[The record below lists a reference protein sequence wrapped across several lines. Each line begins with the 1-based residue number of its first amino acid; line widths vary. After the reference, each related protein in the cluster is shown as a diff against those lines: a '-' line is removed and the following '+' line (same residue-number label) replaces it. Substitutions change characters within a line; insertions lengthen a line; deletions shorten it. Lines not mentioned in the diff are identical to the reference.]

1 MTITGSV
8 TPDGGEAAIQLRLQ
22 GSSNTREVRAII
34 DTGFEGTLWLPPEL
48 AADCILELLL
58 RRSAEVELADGSTLE
73 VEMYRVGLLWHDRP
87 RVVRAYVAPGEV
99 LIGME
104 LLRGSRLV
112 VDAVPEGEVRIEE
125 L

>member
-8 TPDGGEAAIQLRLQ
+8 TPDGGEAAIGLHLHR
-22 GSSNTREVRAII
+22 SSSSTEVRAII

-48 AADCILELLL
+48 AADFILDPLL

-112 VDAVPEGEVRIEE
+112 VDAVPGGEVIIEE